1 MTKKPIHKP
10 VRGQIK
16 TDAPDEAKGAESA
29 PKREGLFKSSFYNR
43 CDIDAAAEN
52 AYNSDIDEAELKKQR
67 RRDWIFILIGVPA
80 FIAFMYLLV
89 MIFRGAH

>member
-1 MTKKPIHKP
+1 MTNKPINKP
-10 VRGQIK
+10 APGQIK
-16 TDAPDEAKGAESA
+16 TDAREEAKGAASA
-29 PKREGLFKSSFYNR
+29 PKREGLFQSSFYNR
-43 CDIDAAAEN
+43 SDIDAAAEN
-52 AYNSDIDEAELKKQR
+52 AYNSDIDEAELKRQR